1 MVLLERQL
9 QEIVK
14 HFKKWLWEAKGKV
27 STNHSLVKV
36 QCKSNTVKKPKKAE
50 NAVRHKDSVRE
61 RSKHQPSETSLN
73 RTFLKN
79 KLSTKI
85 FTNPE
90 LTISLFPCI

>member
-9 QEIVK
+9 EEIVK

-27 STNHSLVKV
+27 STNHSLVKDV
-36 QCKSNTVKKPKKAE
+36 KFNTVKKKKAE

-61 RSKHQPSETSLN
+61 RFKHQPSETSLN
-73 RTFLKN
+73 RTFYKN

-90 LTISLFPCI
+90 LIISLFPCI